1 MWIFIGFLLLYH
13 VNGRHLAEVDCAPA
27 PYTAMTLLEAGS
39 FDLRGYPELRTHA
52 RSAVRER
59 PDGSLLS
66 KYPQGSS
73 LAAVPFAAA
82 ATAFGVPPDPSHSS
96 MARFGK
102 WVASVYVAGVAVL
115 MFLVCRAV
123 APSAAWPT
131 VVLVAAGSTLWSTAS
146 QALWAHGPATF
157 FVSTALF
164 ALLRRADGPGLAGS
178 LVAGVALGAA
188 ITCRPSTGLFALAS
202 LGALA
207 LHHRWRESAILL
219 LPVLLLGCG
228 LLGYNTLHFDRA
240 LGGGYL
246 AEADRFETPLG
257 VGLAGLLFAP
267 SRGLFIYSPALL
279 LIPLGLRRFLRAAR
293 LDRTRNSVVIA
304 WLGAAVVTLLFYARW
319 HMWWGGWSFG
329 PRFLTESIPIFGVLF
344 AFAYQDLE
352 TRFGQAGRRA
362 GWALVW
368 LSVAIHF
375 AGVFGHGASWMAGKT
390 GSDMFSLGGTQLA
403 ARASHL
409 WTDRPA
415 ALLLPLAVGL
425 ASWLVQRRRHPEAPR
440 HRTNRQ
446 PEPGGKR
453 S

>member
-1 MWIFIGFLLLYH
+1 VWIFIGFLLLYH
-13 VNGRHLAEVDCAPA
+13 VNGRHLAEVDCTPA
-27 PYTAMTLLEAGS
+27 PYTAVTLLEESS
-39 FDLRGYPELRTHA
+39 FDLRGYPELRVQA
-52 RSAVRER
+52 RSAVRDR

-82 ATAFGVPPDPSHSS
+82 AAAFGVPPARSHSS

-102 WVASVYVAGVAVL
+102 WVASVYTAGVAVL
-115 MFLVCRAV
+115 IFLVCRAV

-157 FVSTALF
+157 FIATALF
-164 ALLRRADGPGLAGS
+164 ALVRRPDGPGLAGS
-178 LVAGVALGAA
+178 LVAGLALGLA

-207 LHHRWRESAILL
+207 LNHRWRESATLL

-228 LLGYNTLHFDRA
+228 LLAYNVLHFDHA

-246 AEADRFETPLG
+246 AETYRFETPLR
-257 VGLAGLLFAP
+257 VGLAGLLVAP
-267 SRGLFIYSPALL
+267 SRGLLIYSPALL
-279 LIPLGLRRFLRAAR
+279 LVPLGLRRLLRGVP

-344 AFAYQDLE
+344 AFAYQELE
-352 TRFGQAGRRA
+352 TQFGQAGRRA

-375 AGVFGHGASWMAGKT
+375 AGVFGHGTDWMADKT
-390 GSDMFSLGGTQLA
+390 GSDMFSLEGTQLA
-403 ARASHL
+403 AHASHL
-409 WTDRPA
+409 WNDRPA
-415 ALLLPLAVGL
+415 ALLLPVTVGIG
-425 ASWLVQRRRHPEAPR
+425 AWLVRRRRHAEAPP
-440 HRTNRQ
+440 HHANSN
-446 PEPGGKR
+446 PGPGGKL